1 MDGYSEE
8 RSEIEIDLENKDDLR
23 YQNHSGGKDLEDYK
37 DYKDFK
43 DYSLH
48 SIHQPVKTAVVHR
61 LIAKLDYHP
70 TINSS

>member
-1 MDGYSEE
+1 MKGQESFGRYPLFSSISTLL
-8 RSEIEIDLENKDDLR
+8 RKEINALK
-23 YQNHSGGKDLEDYK
+23 DYK